1 MRLLSLL
8 FFFLLSIHCFGGVE
22 RFIKPVSI
30 KKEEY
35 KVSAFFANK
44 PHQSHGYLSERRDE
58 FTQLDAGRLEA
69 ELGNML
75 KYRYQVDGDVVV
87 SLTREWQP
95 FKVSGNFLLKLN
107 SCSPDELSPSSYLR
121 FSVWDEGAKLGDFSI
136 PVKVAHLKEVY
147 FSKKAMFPGMRLNK
161 DLFKNCKVDVLKQHA
176 NTVQA
181 NANLA
186 SFETSSSIRANSPL
200 KWNNLTK
207 VTLINKG
214 KVIDVFASGN
224 GIFVTMKGLA
234 LEDGVEGSFVK
245 VRNLSSDK
253 EFHAK
258 VLNENSV
265 KVHL

>member
-1 MRLLSLL
+1 MN
-8 FFFLLSIHCFGGVE
+8 C
-22 RFIKPVSI
+22 
-30 KKEEY
+30 
-35 KVSAFFANK
+35 
-44 PHQSHGYLSERRDE
+44 PH
-58 FTQLDAGRLEA
+58 
-69 ELGNML
+69 
-75 KYRYQVDGDVVV
+75 
-87 SLTREWQP
+87 
-95 FKVSGNFLLKLN
+95 
-107 SCSPDELSPSSYLR
+107 SSYLR

-224 GIFVTMKGLA
+224 GIFCYDERTCLRGWSRRIFCK
-234 LEDGVEGSFVK
+234 SKKPFF
-245 VRNLSSDK
+245 R
-253 EFHAK
+253 
-258 VLNENSV
+258 
-265 KVHL
+265 

>member
-1 MRLLSLL
+1 MAAL
-8 FFFLLSIHCFGGVE
+8 
-22 RFIKPVSI
+22 
-30 KKEEY
+30 
-35 KVSAFFANK
+35 
-44 PHQSHGYLSERRDE
+44 
-58 FTQLDAGRLEA
+58 
-69 ELGNML
+69 
-75 KYRYQVDGDVVV
+75 
-87 SLTREWQP
+87 
-95 FKVSGNFLLKLN
+95 KVSGNFLLKLN

-214 KVIDVFASGN
+214 KVIDVLPP
-224 GIFVTMKGLA
+224 VM
-234 LEDGVEGSFVK
+234 
-245 VRNLSSDK
+245 
-253 EFHAK
+253 EF
-258 VLNENSV
+258 L
-265 KVHL
+265 LR